1 LILKN
6 GIAAADAER
15 RAGVART
22 RNATAV
28 IIAIAVFQLAAYRS
42 IAQQLCNPLT
52 VADAFMAK
60 NYPLFDSAG
69 LRPVM
74 SDLGNIW
81 TLTYRLPPGYY
92 GAISTVIIEKRTC
105 SVISMQYRQ

>member
-28 IIAIAVFQLAAYRS
+28 IIAIAVFQLAYRS

-69 LRPVM
+69 LRAVM
-74 SDLGNIW
+74 SELGNIW

-92 GAISTVIIEKRTC
+92 GAIPAVIIEKRTC
-105 SVISMQYRQ
+105 SVISMHYRQ